1 MFVGCGGNM
10 IKIGQ
15 VGLGNWGKNLFR
27 VFLEMKEA
35 WVVTVCDLKQE
46 NLDYAK
52 GKCDFLVVTQ
62 NYDDIISNPEI
73 QAVVIASTGKE
84 HHELAKKALLAGK
97 HVYIEKPLTL
107 KGSDAQDLIKIAE
120 EKNKKIMVGHLLLY
134 HPSIKKLK
142 EIIDSGSMGDI
153 YYMYSQRVNLGIV
166 RKDENSLWNFAP
178 HDISVILHLMGE
190 TPLAVNATGK
200 DYLQEALEDVV
211 FVTLHFPSGRMAHI
225 HISWLDPHKIRKLTI
240 VGSAKM
246 VVFDDMEATEK
257 IRIYD
262 KAAVKMGDS
271 YADAITL
278 RSGDIHIPKVDLKEP
293 LGIECKHFIEC
304 IEKDLK
310 PLTDGYNGLATVK
323 VLEAADLSLKNKG
336 ALVMLQ

>member
-1 MFVGCGGNM
+1 M

-27 VFLEMKEA
+27 VFLEMKES
-35 WVVTVCDLKQE
+35 WVVTVCDLRQE

-52 GKCDFLVVTQ
+52 SKCDSLVVTQ
-62 NYDDIISNPEI
+62 NYDDIINNPEI

-84 HHELAKKALLAGK
+84 HHELAKKALLADK

-107 KGSDAQDLIKIAE
+107 SGKDAQDLIKLAE
-120 EKNKKIMVGHLLLY
+120 ERNKKIMVGHLLLY
-134 HPSIKKLK
+134 HPAVRKVKDML
-142 EIIDSGSMGDI
+142 DSGSMGEI

-178 HDISVILHLMGE
+178 HDISVILYLMNE
-190 TPLAVNATGK
+190 VPSAVNATGQAYIQK
-200 DYLQEALEDVV
+200 TLEDVV
-211 FVTLHFPSGRMAHI
+211 FVTLRFPSGRIAHI

-240 VGSAKM
+240 VGSKQM
-246 VVFDDMEATEK
+246 VVFDDMEASEK

-262 KAAVKMGDS
+262 KGVVKSGDS
-271 YADAITL
+271 YAEAITL
-278 RSGDIHIPKVDLKEP
+278 RSGDIHIPKIDLKEP

-310 PLTDGYNGLATVK
+310 PLTDGYNGLNTVK
-323 VLEAADLSLKNKG
+323 VLEAADMSLKNKG

>member
-1 MFVGCGGNM
+1 ML
-10 IKIGQ
+10 KIGQ

-27 VFLEMKEA
+27 VFLEMKES
-35 WVVTVCDLKQE
+35 WVVTVCDLRQE

-52 GKCDFLVVTQ
+52 SKCDSLVVTQ
-62 NYDDIISNPEI
+62 NYDDIINNPEI

-84 HHELAKKALLAGK
+84 HHELAKKALLADK

-107 KGSDAQDLIKIAE
+107 SGKDAQDLIKLAE
-120 EKNKKIMVGHLLLY
+120 ERNKKIMVGHLLLY
-134 HPSIKKLK
+134 HPAVRKVKDML
-142 EIIDSGSMGDI
+142 DSGSMGEI

-178 HDISVILHLMGE
+178 HDISVILYLMNE
-190 TPLAVNATGK
+190 VPSAVNATGQAYIQK
-200 DYLQEALEDVV
+200 TLEDVV
-211 FVTLHFPSGRMAHI
+211 FVTLRFPSGRIAHI

-240 VGSAKM
+240 VGSKQM
-246 VVFDDMEATEK
+246 VVFDDMEASEK

-262 KAAVKMGDS
+262 KGVVKSGDS
-271 YADAITL
+271 YAEAITL
-278 RSGDIHIPKVDLKEP
+278 RSGDIHIPKIDLKEP

-310 PLTDGYNGLATVK
+310 PLTDGYNGLNTVK
-323 VLEAADLSLKNKG
+323 VLEAADMSLKNKG